1 MQVRQEPTQYS
12 LILGETETGCK
23 EFNGMGLSLY
33 GAKLKWGFNDEEKKV
48 L

>member
-1 MQVRQEPTQYS
+1 MRQEPTQYS

-23 EFNGMGLSLY
+23 EFNGSL
-33 GAKLKWGFNDEEKKV
+33 AKLIWGFSDEEKKV